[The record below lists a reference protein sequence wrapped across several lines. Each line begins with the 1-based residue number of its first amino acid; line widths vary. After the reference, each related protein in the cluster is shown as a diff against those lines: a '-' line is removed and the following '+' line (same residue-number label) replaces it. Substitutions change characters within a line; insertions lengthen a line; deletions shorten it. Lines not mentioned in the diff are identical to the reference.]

1 MTVKELNSL
10 NKYTVIN
17 AGDEDKE
24 ISKVYCCDLL
34 SFVMGKAP
42 AGCAWITV
50 MGNVNTIAVATL
62 ADISCIILADSVQL
76 DDTAKEKAKQ
86 NNVTVL
92 KSDEPIF
99 ETALA
104 VNTALNNA

>member
-1 MTVKELNSL
+1 MTVKELNAL

-17 AGDEDKE
+17 AGDEEKD

-76 DDTAKEKAKQ
+76 DDTAKEKAIQ
-86 NNVTVL
+86 NNIAVL
-92 KSDEPIF
+92 RSDMPIF

-104 VNTALNNA
+104 VHSAIENA